1 VYVRLTERLLQPA
14 AAFAVYFCFSVFLTW
29 PLVLAPGSVLLGG
42 PGDAAGTVWTLWS
55 GFISTSA
62 TNMLGAP
69 YGFVLPRTFS
79 QPVADFLMTSMASL
93 FGAVPG
99 YNLLVLASFPLTALA
114 AFLCLRSLVK
124 NGLAAF
130 FGGLVFGF
138 APPALAHGAGGHL
151 NFSLNIFVPLL
162 VLALIRNG
170 EKRTFLSAALVGAAF
185 ALVTL
190 TSIYMGYFCAFACL
204 AFAAFDLFIWKRSGQ
219 VFFLNRAILNYLV
232 VAFFA
237 ALFILPFE
245 YKALVEMFS
254 GSRTQLVQTG
264 RVRDLGALVV
274 YSVRMWEYFLPSI
287 DHPVLGRIFEGFIG
301 THLHGSNTTEQTL
314 YLGLAPL
321 GLFFAGLGLFFR
333 NKFSPE
339 RRFYFLFFAIA
350 AAFMVIMSFPPY
362 IPLGPVKIPLIGYF
376 THKIAP
382 MFRVYSRFGI
392 LVNFFVACGAAVTLA
407 HLAGVMSKTRFY
419 ALAGALTALLLFE
432 YRGIPHN
439 YGMQVKPPPPVY
451 EWLAAEP
458 GDFIVAEYPMM
469 PNDEAGFYTYM
480 LWQTFH
486 HKRLVNGTSPILKE
500 SWDFFQKVNYPSDL
514 KTLEILRKA
523 GVKYLIVH
531 PELYAS
537 IPPELT
543 KHFSKDRTE
552 KTYNNNVP
560 PPVLKKLKPYKVFGQ
575 VSVYKL

>member
-1 VYVRLTERLLQPA
+1 MEETGFFKSSWAMSITALA
-14 AAFAVYFCFSVFLTW
+14 AYFGFSVFLTW
-29 PLVLAPGSVLLGG
+29 PLLLDPTAVVFGG
-42 PGDAAGTVWTLWS
+42 PGDAAGAIWGIWS
-55 GFISTSA
+55 NFITTSE
-62 TNMLGAP
+62 TIRLGAP
-69 YGFVLPRTFS
+69 FGFVLPRTFS
-79 QPVADFLMTSMASL
+79 QPVADCLMVAMGNV
-93 FGAVPG
+93 FGPIPG
-99 YNLLVLASFPLTALA
+99 YNLLVLASFPLTAFA
-114 AFLCLRSLVK
+114 TFLCLRSLIK
-124 NGLAAF
+124 SDFSAF
-130 FGGLVFGF
+130 FGGLIFGF
-138 APPALAHGAGGHL
+138 APAALAHGAGGHL
-151 NFSLNIFVPLL
+151 SFSLNMFVPVFLL
-162 VLALIRNG
+162 SLFYNHGR
-170 EKRTFLSAALVGAAF
+170 RTLFSAALVGGAF
-185 ALVTL
+185 TLVTL
-190 TSIYMGYFCAFACL
+190 TSLYMGFFCAFAWL
-204 AFAAFDLFIWKRSGQ
+204 TFASYDWATNGAAKQPAVLMNYAAAFC
-219 VFFLNRAILNYLV
+219 
-232 VAFFA
+232 FA
-237 ALFILPFE
+237 LLFILPFE
-245 YKALVEMFS
+245 YKALIEMFS
-254 GSRTQLVQTG
+254 GDKTQLAQTG
-264 RVRDLGALVV
+264 RVRTLGALVV

-287 DHPVLGRIFEGFIG
+287 DHPVLGKIFEGFIG

-321 GLFFAGLGLFFR
+321 GLFFTGLVLFFR

-350 AAFMVIMSFPPY
+350 AAFMVVMSFPPY

-392 LVNFFVACGAAVTLA
+392 LVNLFVACGAAVTLA
-407 HLAGVMSKTRFY
+407 HLAGVMSKGRFY
-419 ALAGALTALLLFE
+419 ALAGVLTALLLFE

-439 YGMQVKPPPPVY
+439 YGMPVKPPPPVY
-451 EWLAAEP
+451 QWLAAEP

-486 HKRLVNGTSPILKE
+486 GKRLVNGTSPILKE
-500 SWDFFQKVNYPSDL
+500 SWEFFQKVNYPSDF
-514 KTLEILRKA
+514 KTLEVLRKA

-543 KHFSKDRTE
+543 KHFSKDRAE